1 MGTCAFECVL
11 GLFPDPVDPEACKTC
26 SELKI
31 SSSQSPPVNAEWVDR
46 LSACQWAPK
55 LGFNCTS
62 QSCRS
67 CPRDIVCAA
76 CQCTPC
82 ENKPALAVWAAGSN
96 VLSPLENCNF
106 VCLDGLF
113 GHPVF
118 NGLCVDCPTLQSQ
131 HLKNSLPSNAFWDNN
146 PDSKVCNLFNF
157 TCNDKYRK
165 SISKYNQRFCCPDT
179 IPDSFPNASAEPCGV
194 TCNPGFYW
202 NIETGLCSACAPK
215 QNSDWLRGCDFKC
228 RCDNGTTGTCYWQQG
243 APNLPRLDNCYTCD
257 AYHKAVVQP
266 TYLPT
271 NAQWHTDPRMPKMQG
286 VMPGKCDEYAWRC
299 NVGFTESYLAVP
311 PGCCPDNLGTTNR
324 AAIYVESTQE
334 TCKYE
339 CIDGYEWN

>member
-1 MGTCAFECVL
+1 MCFSCARNETSDGGSSAKCRACLKDDDVTPLPIPQQSTLNYGCSYVCNEGYFGNECLTCSQFSAPLANKLPANAFWVDGEKQCRASCIGGFFLKSTDDESKCDTCFRCLECASQKDFRLRPPGSVQWIVGGTCEFKCVL

-67 CPRDIVCAA
+67 CPRNIVCAE
-76 CQCTPC
+76 CKCTPC

-118 NGLCVDCPTLQSQ
+118 NGLCVDCPTLQSL
-131 HLKNSLPSNAFWDNN
+131 HLKNSLPSNAGREFW
-146 PDSKVCNLFNF
+146 F
-157 TCNDKYRK
+157 
-165 SISKYNQRFCCPDT
+165 
-179 IPDSFPNASAEPCGV
+179 
-194 TCNPGFYW
+194 
-202 NIETGLCSACAPK
+202 
-215 QNSDWLRGCDFKC
+215 
-228 RCDNGTTGTCYWQQG
+228 
-243 APNLPRLDNCYTCD
+243 
-257 AYHKAVVQP
+257 
-266 TYLPT
+266 
-271 NAQWHTDPRMPKMQG
+271 
-286 VMPGKCDEYAWRC
+286 
-299 NVGFTESYLAVP
+299 
-311 PGCCPDNLGTTNR
+311 
-324 AAIYVESTQE
+324 
-334 TCKYE
+334 E
-339 CIDGYEWN
+339 CLKTREKIIITL